1 MIKEEV
7 DLVLPLID
15 GGETGKIT
23 RNAFTE
29 WVVIFKHFS
38 FIKFF
43 MATIAFSLGFGFTRL
58 QKKTLGKTN
67 TF

>member
-23 RNAFTE
+23 RNAFTV

-38 FIKFF
+38 FIKVS
-43 MATIAFSLGFGFTRL
+43 MATIAFFSRFWEVK
-58 QKKTLGKTN
+58 QKSLGKTN